1 MEDQAIATTPIALGK
16 RRISPSGDIGAL
28 GSTLFVVP
36 SAPLVG
42 YLAGVDTR
50 LLKRA
55 AAAWLVLILCG
66 TLGFHVLGGSE
77 WSWLDSLY
85 MTVTTI
91 ATVGYGEVHD
101 LSGHPATRLFGIALI
116 ITSFGIVSTFAA
128 SLTAAILEGRL
139 SNSIRR
145 RRNMKTL
152 ANIADHQIVCGLGE
166 TGISAARELRATGRP
181 FVGVDSDASRVEHAF
196 NVVGDFPH
204 VIGDPTTEEVLQK
217 AGIMHA
223 SGLLVAGNDDRSNV
237 FLVITARGLNPQLR
251 IVARAVDPQN
261 ENKLRRA
268 GATAVVAPNA
278 LGGLRL
284 ASEMVRP
291 RTTSFLDRMLYHSSG
306 DTRMD
311 EAVIPDDS
319 LWNGKTLS
327 AADIHD
333 ATGVSPVAI
342 HLGED
347 RFLFN
352 PPPQHVLKAGQ
363 AIIAVGSTEEMER
376 LRKYLAG

>member
-1 MEDQAIATTPIALGK
+1 M
-16 RRISPSGDIGAL
+16 
-28 GSTLFVVP
+28 
-36 SAPLVG
+36 
-42 YLAGVDTR
+42 DTR

-55 AAAWLVLILCG
+55 AGAWLLLILCG
-66 TLGFHVLGGSE
+66 TLGYHTLGGSD
-77 WSWLDSLY
+77 WSWLDALY
-85 MTVTTI
+85 MTVTTV
-91 ATVGYGEVHD
+91 ATVGYGEIHD
-101 LSGHPATRLFGIALI
+101 LAGNPLARMFGIVLI
-116 ITSFGIVSTFAA
+116 ICSFGIVATFAA

-139 SNSIRR
+139 SHSIRR
-145 RRNMKTL
+145 RRNMKAL

-181 FVGVDSDASRVEHAF
+181 FVGIDADASKVEHAIHAVGEF
-196 NVVGDFPH
+196 PHVVGD
-204 VIGDPTTEEVLQK
+204 PTAEETLEAAKIQE
-217 AGIMHA
+217 A
-223 SGLLVAGNDDRSNV
+223 SGLLVAGNDDRLNV

-261 ENKLRRA
+261 ASKLKRA

-291 RTTSFLDRMLYHSSG
+291 RTTSFLDRMLYHSGG

-311 EAVIPDDS
+311 EAVIPDGS
-319 LWNGKTLS
+319 PLIGRTFEQ
-327 AADIHD
+327 ADIHE
-333 ATGVSPVAI
+333 ATGVAPVAI

-352 PPPQHVLKAGQ
+352 PPPRHVFEAGQ
-363 AIIAVGSTEEMER
+363 AIIAVGSTPEMER
-376 LRKYLAG
+376 LRSYLAG